1 MKELILKSV
10 SIDWDT
16 VPCDSYIRDIEAVR
30 NTNKIRFSKAVT
42 FFSGENGT
50 GKSTVLEAIA
60 LALGFNPEGGTK
72 NYMFST
78 YDSHSELYNA
88 LKIERSLR
96 RAGQGYFFRA
106 ESFYNVATMEEEYS
120 KLGGRPR
127 HFHLRSHGESFLE
140 LIRSFSGNALYI
152 MDEPEA
158 ALSPLRQLSFMA
170 YIKDLTDRGA
180 QFIIATQSPILLG
193 MPGSEIFSFDGGKVH
208 TVQYEETDSYSITR
222 AFIMNREK
230 VLKELF
236 EDEDHNEES

>member
-1 MKELILKSV
+1 
-10 SIDWDT
+10 
-16 VPCDSYIRDIEAVR
+16 
-30 NTNKIRFSKAVT
+30 
-42 FFSGENGT
+42 
-50 GKSTVLEAIA
+50 
-60 LALGFNPEGGTK
+60 
-72 NYMFST
+72 
-78 YDSHSELYNA
+78 
-88 LKIERSLR
+88 
-96 RAGQGYFFRA
+96 
-106 ESFYNVATMEEEYS
+106 
-120 KLGGRPR
+120 
-127 HFHLRSHGESFLE
+127 
-140 LIRSFSGNALYI
+140 